1 MSLKKVTLVGVWV
14 QASGNV
20 GAAVLPE
27 LLKSD
32 LDLTILS
39 REGSSAIF
47 TPGAKV
53 VRTDYSEDSLIKIL
67 VGQDAVVSML
77 PIVALGEQQKIV
89 EAAIKAGVK
98 RFIPS
103 EYGSDSASDEVIAA
117 VPFFQPKKAHLDW
130 LASKEDVLSWT
141 AIITGPFFDWGLK
154 LGMTGFNLA
163 TKTATLVDGGKTR
176 FTASNTAQIGRAI
189 VAVLQHSD
197 ETKNQLVFTE
207 SFTTTQLEVLASLEK
222 ISGEKWKTVEV
233 SSQAIREDG
242 FSKLGKGEI
251 MEGGAAVIMALVLGE
266 GGLEDHTHVKGG
278 IWNDRLGLK
287 TESIDETVKSV
298 LSL

>member
-1 MSLKKVTLVGVWV
+1 MSLKKVTLVG
-14 QASGNV
+14 ASGNV

-47 TPGAKV
+47 PPGAKV
-53 VRTDYSEDSLIKIL
+53 VKTDYSEDSLVKIL
-67 VGQDAVVSML
+67 AGQDAVVSML
-77 PIVALGEQQKIV
+77 PIMALGEQQKIV

-103 EYGSDSASDEVIAA
+103 EYGSDSA
-117 VPFFQPKKAHLDW
+117 
-130 LASKEDVLSWT
+130 
-141 AIITGPFFDWGLK
+141 GLK
-154 LGMTGFNLA
+154 FGMTGFNLA
-163 TKTATLVDGGKTR
+163 AKTATLVDGGKTR

-189 VAVLQHSD
+189 VAVLKHSD

-222 ISGEKWKTVEV
+222 ITGEKWKTVEI

-242 FSKLGKGEI
+242 FAKLGKGEI

-287 TESIDETVKSV
+287 TESVDETVKAV

>member
-1 MSLKKVTLVGVWV
+1 MSLKKVTLVG
-14 QASGNV
+14 ASGNV
-20 GAAVLPE
+20 GTAVLPE

-47 TPGAKV
+47 PPGANVIK
-53 VRTDYSEDSLIKIL
+53 TDYSEDSLVKIL
-67 VGQDAVVSML
+67 AGQDAVVSML
-77 PIVALGEQQKIV
+77 PIMALGEQQKIA

-117 VPFFQPKKAHLDW
+117 VPFFQPKKSHLGW
-130 LASKEDVLSWT
+130 LADKEDLISWT
-141 AIITGPFFDWGLK
+141 AVITGPFFDWGLK
-154 LGMTGFNLA
+154 LGMTGFDFV
-163 TKTATLVDGGKTR
+163 TKTATLVDGGNTR
-176 FTASNTAQIGRAI
+176 FTTSNTAQIGRAI
-189 VAVLQHSD
+189 VAVLNHPD

-222 ISGEKWKTVEV
+222 LTGENWNRVEV
-233 SSQAIREDG
+233 SSQVIREDG
-242 FSKLGKGEI
+242 FMKLGKGEI
-251 MEGGAAVIMALVLGE
+251 LEGGAAVIMALVLGE

-287 TESIDETVKSV
+287 AESIDETVQAV
-298 LSL
+298 LNL